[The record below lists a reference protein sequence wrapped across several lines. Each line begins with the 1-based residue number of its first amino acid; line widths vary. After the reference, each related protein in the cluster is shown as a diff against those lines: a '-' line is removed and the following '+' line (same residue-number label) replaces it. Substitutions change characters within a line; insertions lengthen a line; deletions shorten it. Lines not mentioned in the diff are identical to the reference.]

1 MTAADRSLTA
11 DVVIVGAGSAG
22 CVLAERLSREPER
35 TVVLLERGPAGL
47 PTPADLDLRR
57 LPIDDAAPHAVRH
70 ATDLGVYAARG
81 SALGGSSAVNGGY
94 FLRWHR
100 DDFGSW
106 PAGWEPDAIA
116 DAYDELDAPAGTM
129 GVEPVADDELG
140 DAGRAFERYWSERAP
155 VRPIAQRWPVVGL
168 NRVLTNRSGVAR
180 RSAAD
185 AYLVP
190 ALSRPN
196 LRVLTG
202 RVVDRLDTVRGPTVT
217 GVRAGSLSVRAGEVI
232 LAAGTLGTAGILL
245 RSKVPGLPGSG
256 ARGRSDVRSLTA
268 GEHRGLAVSYSRRSP
283 ADAGMVLPTVLHTEN
298 GLEIRCY
305 RDDFAS
311 YIHGLPVSGPI
322 VEVTAMR
329 HSPVRIVADHSRVRM
344 EFVEPDPDTAASL
357 RTAAAGVVEMLRS
370 PEFTDVVVPGSVRIA
385 DRAGF
390 SQHAWGTVPMGIRTD
405 WLGGVSGTR
414 GLRIVDGSILPG
426 SGRSGPH
433 ATIMMMASRIGTVLA
448 QR

>member
-1 MTAADRSLTA
+1 MTAAERPITA

-22 CVLAERLSREPER
+22 CVLAERLSREPGR
-35 TVVLLERGPAGL
+35 TVALLERGPAGL

-70 ATDLGVYAARG
+70 DTDLGVSAARG

-116 DAYDELDAPAGTM
+116 GAYDELDAPTGTM
-129 GVEPVADDELG
+129 GVGPVPDSELG
-140 DAGRAFERYWSERAP
+140 DAGGAFEHYWSVRAP

-168 NRVLTNRSGVAR
+168 NRVLTNRSGLAR

-196 LRVLTG
+196 LRVVTG
-202 RVVDRLDTVRGPTVT
+202 CAVDRLVAVRGATVT
-217 GVRAGSLSVRAGEVI
+217 GVRAGPLEVSAGEVI

-245 RSKVPGLPGSG
+245 RSELGDLPWPDV
-256 ARGRSDVRSLTA
+256 AGRSDVRSLTA

-283 ADAGMVLPTVLHTEN
+283 ADAGMVLPTVLHTDE
-298 GLEIRCY
+298 GLEMRCY
-305 RDDFAS
+305 RDDFAT
-311 YIHGLPVSGPI
+311 YIRGLPAGGPI

-329 HSPVRIVADHSRVRM
+329 HSPVRLVAERAGVRM
-344 EFVEPDPDTAASL
+344 AFDEPDPDTATAL
-357 RTAAAGVVEMLRS
+357 RAGAAGVVEMLQA
-370 PEFTDVVVPGSVRIA
+370 PEFADIVVPGSVRIA

-390 SQHAWGTVPMGIRTD
+390 SQHAWGTMPMGDRTD
-405 WLGGVSGTR
+405 WLGGVFGFR
-414 GLRIVDGSILPG
+414 GLRIVDGSILPS

-433 ATIMMMASRIGTVLA
+433 ATIMMMACRIGGVLA